1 VKVACSVLRGLGEG
15 DLAWLPG
22 DRYLGE
28 LLNFINPHH
37 YKAAAMMELVPAWL
51 RFLESR
57 QLIDAQQRKK
67 TLNEL
72 RGLDAELLKIWQQYP
87 ADPALRQGMEH
98 WQDSAELELLLAQR
112 GQK

>member
-1 VKVACSVLRGLGEG
+1 
-15 DLAWLPG
+15 
-22 DRYLGE
+22 
-28 LLNFINPHH
+28 
-37 YKAAAMMELVPAWL
+37 MMELVPAWL